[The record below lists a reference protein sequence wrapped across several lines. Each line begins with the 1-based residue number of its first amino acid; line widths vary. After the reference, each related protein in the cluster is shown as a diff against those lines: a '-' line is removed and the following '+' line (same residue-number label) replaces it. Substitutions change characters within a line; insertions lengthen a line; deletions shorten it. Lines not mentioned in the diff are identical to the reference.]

1 MPGWS
6 RKRAKG
12 FRGDAE
18 VGFHAIILP
27 GREPRMTSSETP
39 TDHAL
44 LDAARRGD
52 GGAIDALL
60 ERHQARIY
68 RFGMKMCRN
77 SEDARDVLQETLLAM
92 ARGVGDF
99 REESSMSTWLY
110 RVARSFCLKKHRK
123 SKFAPSKVASL
134 ETDLP
139 LEANRLVAKG
149 KRPDEVLEGKE
160 LQEALEESIDSLDP
174 MYKEVLLLRDFEG
187 LTAPEVAEALGLSVD
202 AVKSRLHRARLAV
215 RSAFSRLLD
224 PGEKERPASGGCPD
238 IVALYSRHLE
248 GEIDAA
254 VCAEMEKHLA
264 ACARCRAACRTLKD
278 VIALCRANPTE
289 RVPEPVQESVRT
301 ALRDLLP
308 ISP

>member
-1 MPGWS
+1 
-6 RKRAKG
+6 
-12 FRGDAE
+12 
-18 VGFHAIILP
+18 
-27 GREPRMTSSETP
+27 MTSAENP

-77 SEDARDVLQETLLAM
+77 PEDARDVLQETLLAM
-92 ARGVGDF
+92 ARGLRDF

-123 SKFAPSKVASL
+123 GKFQPSNVASL

-160 LQEALEESIDSLDP
+160 LQEALEASIDSLDP
-174 MYKEVLLLRDFEG
+174 VYREVLILRDFEG
-187 LTAPEVAEALGLSVD
+187 LTAPEVAEALGVSVD

-215 RSAFSRLLD
+215 RSAMSGFLE
-224 PGEKERPASGGCPD
+224 PGEKDRPASGGCPD
-238 IVALYSRHLE
+238 IVSLYSRHLE

-264 ACARCRAACRTLKD
+264 ACARCRAACQTLKD
-278 VIALCRANPTE
+278 VVALCRANPSET
-289 RVPEPVQESVRT
+289 VPEPVQESVRT

-308 ISP
+308 VSP